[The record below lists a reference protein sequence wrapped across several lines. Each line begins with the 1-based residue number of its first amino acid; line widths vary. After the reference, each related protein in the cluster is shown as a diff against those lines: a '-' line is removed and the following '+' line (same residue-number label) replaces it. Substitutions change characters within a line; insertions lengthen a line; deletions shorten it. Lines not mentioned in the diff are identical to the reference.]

1 MPTTTSYPGVYID
14 EDASPSFSISSAP
27 SAVPVFIGPF
37 SKVDGSRP
45 PASKCIRIDSWLD
58 FRSIFSFDS
67 SVSVDVTSTL
77 ETANLSQS
85 DKNTGTNQSEVGSTV
100 YTYTDKISSYYSP
113 AFDVQSYFQNGG
125 GICYILPLD
134 ISSQTE
140 LDALISTIEQENEIT
155 LLVPLGYTVSDC
167 TKIST
172 TVNSL
177 LADGKD
183 YFLIVH
189 SDDGVTI
196 PTTQI
201 DQTAAYYP
209 RLTTNY
215 YPMRPKDTAIPVT
228 GYVDGTG
235 EIVASLDKLKQ
246 INPTYYA
253 TVSADIDAA
262 SASTIRLSPSAPMAG
277 IYCKTDAT
285 RGVWKAP
292 ANVVVNSVT
301 GVDTLVSDDG
311 QGSMNDAG
319 INVIRYFPNRGA
331 VVWGAR
337 TLAGN
342 SGNSDTSWRYI
353 PVRRLFNSAERDISK
368 ALRTMMF
375 EPNNQPTWEKV
386 RSAIEN
392 YLHGVWMQGALMGT
406 TPKEAYF
413 VQIGLNITMTPE
425 QVAQGQMITTVG
437 MAAVRPAE
445 FIILKFT
452 QYMDS

>member
-1 MPTTTSYPGVYID
+1 
-14 EDASPSFSISSAP
+14 
-27 SAVPVFIGPF
+27 
-37 SKVDGSRP
+37 
-45 PASKCIRIDSWLD
+45 
-58 FRSIFSFDS
+58 
-67 SVSVDVTSTL
+67 
-77 ETANLSQS
+77 
-85 DKNTGTNQSEVGSTV
+85 
-100 YTYTDKISSYYSP
+100 
-113 AFDVQSYFQNGG
+113 
-125 GICYILPLD
+125 
-134 ISSQTE
+134 
-140 LDALISTIEQENEIT
+140 
-155 LLVPLGYTVSDC
+155 
-167 TKIST
+167 
-172 TVNSL
+172 
-177 LADGKD
+177 
-183 YFLIVH
+183 
-189 SDDGVTI
+189 
-196 PTTQI
+196 
-201 DQTAAYYP
+201 
-209 RLTTNY
+209 
-215 YPMRPKDTAIPVT
+215 
-228 GYVDGTG
+228 
-235 EIVASLDKLKQ
+235 
-246 INPTYYA
+246 
-253 TVSADIDAA
+253 
-262 SASTIRLSPSAPMAG
+262 
-277 IYCKTDAT
+277 
-285 RGVWKAP
+285 
-292 ANVVVNSVT
+292 VVVNSVT